1 MLDADT
7 VSFAVNARLLA
18 VLFATHTTTALQ
30 QHKVLAEM
38 VTMQHCVATHQVLV
52 HRSSP
57 HSQRRLSDL
66 MMGVDVGD
74 VHMGLEGQLDDML
87 PPEAVDMDVLPP
99 GEASGP
105 RVGTAGPSFYAVPL
119 AQYP

>member
-1 MLDADT
+1 M
-7 VSFAVNARLLA
+7 VFAV
-18 VLFATHTTTALQ
+18 
-30 QHKVLAEM
+30 M
-38 VTMQHCVATHQVLV
+38 VTTQHCVATHQVLMY
-52 HRSSP
+52 RSSP

-87 PPEAVDMDVLPP
+87 PPEAVDMDFPPP

-105 RVGTAGPSFYAVPL
+105 QMGTAGP
-119 AQYP
+119 

>member
-1 MLDADT
+1 M
-7 VSFAVNARLLA
+7 
-18 VLFATHTTTALQ
+18 LQ
-30 QHKVLAEM
+30 QHEAFAEM
-38 VTMQHCVATHQVLV
+38 VTMQHCVATHQVLM

-74 VHMGLEGQLDDML
+74 VPVGLEGQLDDML

-105 RVGTAGPSFYAVPL
+105 QMGAAGPCSPALPRPHHLWFVERIAML
-119 AQYP
+119 QRCR

>member
-1 MLDADT
+1 
-7 VSFAVNARLLA
+7 
-18 VLFATHTTTALQ
+18 
-30 QHKVLAEM
+30 
-38 VTMQHCVATHQVLV
+38 MQHSVATHQVLM

-74 VHMGLEGQLDDML
+74 VPVGLEGQLDDML
-87 PPEAVDMDVLPP
+87 PPEPVDMDFLPP

-105 RVGTAGPSFYAVPL
+105 RVGTAGLSSPAVPL